1 MRAALKSNRTNSRAP
16 VCPLRYTPAMPRI
29 AEESIERVAAACDIV
44 EIIGGYFPLKRA
56 GTSWRAL
63 CPFHR
68 EKSPSFHVSPQ
79 KQAYYCFGCGAGG
92 SLFKFVMEYER
103 VDFAT
108 AVRRLAQ
115 KAGVTIVEEQSA
127 PGDDHRR
134 ELRGRLLE
142 LHKVAADWFHAN
154 LRRSPAGAAARDYL
168 KSRKINSEIAKNWHL
183 GYAPDSRDALLK
195 QARTAGF
202 KDHELRASGLFHG
215 GEDKPL
221 ADRFRQRLMFPI
233 RNDYGEVIAFSGRV
247 LPPSEDPA
255 KYVNSPETPLFSKGR
270 ALYGLDKARR
280 PLADAGLAIVCEG
293 QLDLIRVF
301 ESGLQ
306 NVVAPQGTAFTPAQ
320 ARLLKRYAETV
331 VLCFDSDRAGR
342 TAVERSLPILL
353 AAGFGVRV
361 APLPAGEDPDS
372 LIRKNGAE
380 SFRNLVDHAPDYFD
394 FALDEAASAGKL
406 DNASSKAALIRK
418 LAGFASNLPDAV
430 ARESLAARLG
440 PRLALSPKAF
450 LDAIPDKPAAN
461 EPEEISEDEPP
472 ATAEPDQTIRLLIH
486 ASLVSSETRQWLAA
500 QDTSILAGRPG
511 LPLLQKCLGASFD
524 PAEPA
529 ATQAFLAAQ
538 SPEAQSILAA
548 LLMERAPTE
557 PVAIARDTLRSLS
570 RRQLEARRNALTARL
585 RQAGL
590 PPAEVARLQA
600 EVVDIM
606 QEISQVSGS
615 H

>member
-1 MRAALKSNRTNSRAP
+1 
-16 VCPLRYTPAMPRI
+16 MPRS
-29 AEESIERVAAACDIV
+29 AEESIERVVASSDIV

-92 SLFKFVMEYER
+92 SVFKFVMEYER

-115 KAGVTIVEEQSA
+115 KAGITIIEEASA
-127 PGDDHRR
+127 PGDDKRR

-142 LHKVAADWFHAN
+142 VHKLAADWFQAN
-154 LRRSPAGAAARDYL
+154 LLRSPSGAAARDYL
-168 KSRKINSEIAKNWHL
+168 KSRAINSDIAKNWHL

-195 QARTAGF
+195 HARAAGF

-280 PLADAGLAIVCEG
+280 PLADAGLAVVCEG

-320 ARLLKRYAETV
+320 ARLLKRYADTA

-353 AAGFGVRV
+353 TAGFGVRV

-380 SFRNLVDHAPDYFD
+380 AFRQLVDSAPDYFD

-418 LAGFASNLPDAV
+418 LAGFAANLPDAV

-440 PRLALSPKAF
+440 PRLALSPQAF
-450 LDAIPDKPAAN
+450 LDAIPKTAAPAP
-461 EPEEISEDEPP
+461 EP
-472 ATAEPDQTIRLLIH
+472 EPDQSEEGPPAEEPPDTIIKLLLH
-486 ASLVSSETRQWLAA
+486 ATLVCAETRRWLAA
-500 QDTSILAGRPG
+500 QDTAVLAGRPG
-511 LPLLQKCLGASFD
+511 LGLLKKCLAAGFD
-524 PAEPA
+524 PADTGS
-529 ATQAFLAAQ
+529 TQAFLAAQ
-538 SPEAQSILAA
+538 TPEAQSILAA
-548 LLMERAPTE
+548 LLLDRPPSDPA
-557 PVAIARDTLRSLS
+557 AIARETLQNLS
-570 RRQLEARRNALTARL
+570 RQQLEARRAALTARL
-585 RQAGL
+585 RQSGL
-590 PPAEVARLQA
+590 VASEVARLQA

-606 QEISQVSGS
+606 KEMGHVGGS

>member
-1 MRAALKSNRTNSRAP
+1 
-16 VCPLRYTPAMPRI
+16 MPRI
-29 AEESIERVAAACDIV
+29 AEESIERVAAASDIV

-56 GTSWRAL
+56 GSSWRAL

-68 EKSPSFHVSPQ
+68 EKSPSFNISPQ

-92 SLFKFVMEYER
+92 SVFKFVMEYER

-115 KAGVTIVEEQSA
+115 KAGITILEDESA
-127 PGDDHRR
+127 PGDDQRR
-134 ELRGRLLE
+134 ELRQRLLA
-142 LHKVAADWFHAN
+142 LHKTAADWFHAN
-154 LRRSPAGAAARDYL
+154 LLRSPAGAAARDYL
-168 KSRKINSEIAKNWHL
+168 KSREISSDIAKNWQI
-183 GYAPDSRDALLK
+183 GYAPDSRGALLK
-195 QARTAGF
+195 HARAAGF

-270 ALYGLDKARR
+270 ALFGLDKARR

-301 ESGLQ
+301 ESGLE

-320 ARLLKRYAETV
+320 ARLLKRYTDAA

-372 LIRKNGAE
+372 LIRRDGPDA
-380 SFRNLVDHAPDYFD
+380 FRSLIKRAPDYFD
-394 FALDEAASAGKL
+394 FSLDEAAASGQL
-406 DNASSKAALIRK
+406 DNPSAKAALIRK
-418 LAGFASNLPDAV
+418 LAGFAAHLPDAV
-430 ARESLAARLG
+430 ARESLASRLG
-440 PRLALSPKAF
+440 PRLAVSPQAF
-450 LDAIPDKPAAN
+450 LAAVPARASVASEE
-461 EPEEISEDEPP
+461 EPETENEGPRPGE
-472 ATAEPDQTIRLLIH
+472 EPDNTIRLLLH
-486 ASLVSSETRQWLAA
+486 AVLGSLETRQWLAS
-500 QDTSILAGRPG
+500 QNIDLLSGHPGAG
-511 LPLLQKCLGASFD
+511 LLQKCLAATFD
-524 PAEPA
+524 PADAA
-529 ATQAFLAAQ
+529 ATQSFLAAQ
-538 SPEAQSILAA
+538 STEAQSVLAA
-548 LLMERAPTE
+548 LLMARPATDPG
-557 PVAIARDTLRSLS
+557 AIARDTLRTLH
-570 RRQLEARRNALTARL
+570 RQQLEARRAALTARL
-585 RQAGL
+585 RQSGL
-590 PPAEVARLQA
+590 PSGEVATLQA
-600 EVVDIM
+600 QVVDIIRQM
-606 QEISQVSGS
+606 SQVSGS

>member
-1 MRAALKSNRTNSRAP
+1 
-16 VCPLRYTPAMPRI
+16 MPRI
-29 AEESIERVAAACDIV
+29 AEESIERVAAASDIV

-92 SLFKFVMEYER
+92 SVFKFVMEYER
-103 VDFAT
+103 IDFAT

-115 KAGVTIVEEQSA
+115 KAGVTIIEEKSA

-142 LHKVAADWFHAN
+142 LHKTAADWFHAN
-154 LRRSPAGAAARDYL
+154 LLRSPAGAAARDYL
-168 KSRKINSEIAKNWHL
+168 KSRAINSDIAKNWHL
-183 GYAPDSRDALLK
+183 GYAPDNRDALLK
-195 QARTAGF
+195 HVRAAGF
-202 KDHELRASGLFHG
+202 KEPELRASGLFHG

-280 PLADAGLAIVCEG
+280 PLADAGVAIVCEG
-293 QLDLIRVF
+293 QLDLIRVS

-306 NVVAPQGTAFTPAQ
+306 NVVAPQGTAFTAAQ
-320 ARLLKRYAETV
+320 ARLLKRYAETA
-331 VLCFDSDRAGR
+331 VLCFDSDRDGR

-372 LIRKNGAE
+372 LIRKNGADA
-380 SFRNLVDHAPDYFD
+380 FRALVDKSPDYFE
-394 FALDEAASAGKL
+394 FAIDEAATAGKL
-406 DNASSKAALIRK
+406 DNASSKAALVRK

-440 PRLALSPKAF
+440 PRLALSPQAF
-450 LDAIPDKPAAN
+450 LDAIPDKPTQTA
-461 EPEEISEDEPP
+461 EPEEITDEEP
-472 ATAEPDQTIRLLIH
+472 AATEEPDQTIGLILH
-486 ASLVSSETRQWLAA
+486 AALVCAETRQWLAA
-500 QDTSILAGRPG
+500 QDTAILAGRPG
-511 LPLLQKCLGASFD
+511 LSLLQKCLAATFD
-524 PAEPA
+524 PADPA

-538 SPEAQSILAA
+538 TPEAQSTLAA
-548 LLMERAPTE
+548 LLVGRPPTD
-557 PVAIARDTLRSLS
+557 PAAIARDTLRSLRRQQLES
-570 RRQLEARRNALTARL
+570 RRAALTARL
-585 RQAGL
+585 RQTGL
-590 PPAEVARLQA
+590 AEAEVGRLQA
-600 EVVDIM
+600 EVVDIT
-606 QEISQVSGS
+606 QQIRQISGS

>member
-1 MRAALKSNRTNSRAP
+1 
-16 VCPLRYTPAMPRI
+16 MPRI
-29 AEESIERVAAACDIV
+29 AEESIERVAAANDIV
-44 EIIGGYFPLKRA
+44 EVIGGYFPLKRA

-92 SLFKFVMEYER
+92 SVFKFVMEYER
-103 VDFAT
+103 IDFAT

-115 KAGVTIVEEQSA
+115 KAGITIIEEASA
-127 PGDDHRR
+127 PGDDKRR

-154 LRRSPAGAAARDYL
+154 LLRSPAGGAARDYL
-168 KSRKINSEIAKNWHL
+168 KSRAINSDVARNWQL

-195 QARTAGF
+195 HARAAGF

-280 PLADAGLAIVCEG
+280 PLADTGLAIVCEG

-320 ARLLKRYAETV
+320 ARLLKRYAETA

-353 AAGFGVRV
+353 AAGFGVCV
-361 APLPAGEDPDS
+361 APLPPGEDPDS
-372 LIRKNGAE
+372 LIRKNGPDA
-380 SFRNLVDHAPDYFD
+380 FRALVDAAPDYFD
-394 FALDEAASAGKL
+394 FALDEAASDGKL

-418 LAGFASNLPDAV
+418 LAGFAANLPDAV

-440 PRLALSPKAF
+440 PRLALSPQAF
-450 LDAIPDKPAAN
+450 LDAIPAKPAATP
-461 EPEEISEDEPP
+461 EPEEPTDDEPAP
-472 ATAEPDQTIRLLIH
+472 AEQPDQTIHLLLH
-486 ASLVSSETRQWLAA
+486 AALVSAETRQWLAT
-500 QDTSILAGRPG
+500 QDTAVLSGRPG
-511 LPLLQKCLGASFD
+511 LILLQKCLGATFD
-524 PAEPA
+524 PADPA
-529 ATQAFLAAQ
+529 ATQTFLAAQ
-538 SPEAQSILAA
+538 SPAAQSVLAA
-548 LLMERAPTE
+548 LLMGRPPADPA
-557 PVAIARDTLRSLS
+557 AIARDTLRSL
-570 RRQLEARRNALTARL
+570 RRQQLETRRAALTARL
-585 RQAGL
+585 RQTGL
-590 PPAEVARLQA
+590 APAEVGRLQA

-606 QEISQVSGS
+606 QEIRQISGS

>member
-1 MRAALKSNRTNSRAP
+1 
-16 VCPLRYTPAMPRI
+16 MPRI
-29 AEESIERVAAACDIV
+29 AEESIERVAAASDIV

-92 SLFKFVMEYER
+92 SVFKFVMEYER

-115 KAGVTIVEEQSA
+115 KAGVTIIEEKSA

-142 LHKVAADWFHAN
+142 LHKTAADWFHAN
-154 LRRSPAGAAARDYL
+154 LLRSPAGAAARDYL
-168 KSRKINSEIAKNWHL
+168 KSRAINSDIAKNWHL

-195 QARTAGF
+195 HARAAGF
-202 KDHELRASGLFHG
+202 KEPELRASGLFHG

-280 PLADAGLAIVCEG
+280 PLADAGVAIVCEG

-306 NVVAPQGTAFTPAQ
+306 NVVAPQGTAFTAAQ
-320 ARLLKRYAETV
+320 ARLLKRYAETA

-353 AAGFGVRV
+353 SAGFGVRV

-372 LIRKNGAE
+372 LIRKNGADA
-380 SFRNLVDHAPDYFD
+380 FRALVDKSPDYFE
-394 FALDEAASAGKL
+394 FAIDEAATAGKL
-406 DNASSKAALIRK
+406 DNASSKAALVRK

-440 PRLALSPKAF
+440 PRLALSPQAF
-450 LDAIPDKPAAN
+450 LDAIPDKPTQTA
-461 EPEEISEDEPP
+461 EPEEITDEEP
-472 ATAEPDQTIRLLIH
+472 AATEEPDQTIGLILH
-486 ASLVSSETRQWLAA
+486 AALVCAETRQWLAA
-500 QDTSILAGRPG
+500 QDTAILAGRPG
-511 LPLLQKCLGASFD
+511 LSLLQKCLAATFD
-524 PAEPA
+524 PADPA

-538 SPEAQSILAA
+538 TPEAQSTLAA
-548 LLMERAPTE
+548 LLVGRPPTD
-557 PVAIARDTLRSLS
+557 PAAIARDTLRSLRRQQLES
-570 RRQLEARRNALTARL
+570 RRAALTARL
-585 RQAGL
+585 RQTGL
-590 PPAEVARLQA
+590 AEAEVGRLQA
-600 EVVDIM
+600 EVVDIT
-606 QEISQVSGS
+606 QQIRQISGS

>member
-1 MRAALKSNRTNSRAP
+1 
-16 VCPLRYTPAMPRI
+16 MPRI
-29 AEESIERVAAACDIV
+29 AEESIERVAAANDIV
-44 EIIGGYFPLKRA
+44 EVIGSYFPLKRA
-56 GTSWRAL
+56 GSSWRAL

-103 VDFAT
+103 VDFVT

-115 KAGVTIVEEQSA
+115 KAGVTIVEEASS
-127 PGDDHRR
+127 PGEDKRR

-142 LHKVAADWFHAN
+142 LHKLAADWFHAN

-168 KSRKINSEIAKNWHL
+168 KSRAINSDIAKNWHL
-183 GYAPDSRDALLK
+183 GYAPDSRDALL
-195 QARTAGF
+195 QHARAAKF

-280 PLADAGLAIVCEG
+280 PLADAGVAIVCEG
-293 QLDLIRVF
+293 QLDLIRVS
-301 ESGLQ
+301 ESGQQ

-320 ARLLKRYAETV
+320 ARLLKRYADTV

-353 AAGFGVRV
+353 AAGFGVRI

-372 LIRKNGAE
+372 LIRKNGADA
-380 SFRNLVDHAPDYFD
+380 FRGLVDSAPDYFE
-394 FALDEAASAGKL
+394 FALDEAATAGKL
-406 DNASSKAALIRK
+406 ENASSKAALIRK
-418 LAGFASNLPDAV
+418 LAGFASSLPDAV

-440 PRLALSPKAF
+440 PRLTLSPQAF
-450 LDAIPDKPAAN
+450 LEAIPDQPATAA
-461 EPEEISEDEPP
+461 EPEEVVEDEIAP
-472 ATAEPDQTIRLLIH
+472 TEEPDQTIRLLLH
-486 ASLVSSETRQWLAA
+486 AALVNAETRQWLAG
-500 QDTSILAGRPG
+500 QDANVLAGRPG
-511 LPLLQKCLGASFD
+511 LSLLQKCLGATFD
-524 PAEPA
+524 PSDPA

-538 SPEAQSILAA
+538 PPEAQSVLAA
-548 LLMERAPTE
+548 LLMGRPPADPG
-557 PVAIARDTLRSLS
+557 AIARDTLRSL
-570 RRQLEARRNALTARL
+570 RRQQLETRRAALNARL
-585 RQAGL
+585 RQTGL
-590 PPAEVARLQA
+590 PPAEVGRLQA

-606 QEISQVSGS
+606 QEIGQISGS

>member
-1 MRAALKSNRTNSRAP
+1 
-16 VCPLRYTPAMPRI
+16 MPRI
-29 AEESIERVAAACDIV
+29 AEESIERVAAASDIV
-44 EIIGGYFPLKRA
+44 EVIGGYFPLKRA

-92 SLFKFVMEYER
+92 SVFKFVMEYER

-115 KAGVTIVEEQSA
+115 KAGITIIEEKSA
-127 PGDDHRR
+127 PGDDQRR

-142 LHKVAADWFHAN
+142 LHKLAADWFHAN
-154 LRRSPAGAAARDYL
+154 LLRSPAGAAARDYL
-168 KSRKINSEIAKNWHL
+168 KSRAIGSDIAKNWQL

-195 QARTAGF
+195 HARAAGF
-202 KDHELRASGLFHG
+202 KDPELRASGLFHG

-247 LPPSEDPA
+247 LPPNEDPA

-280 PLADAGLAIVCEG
+280 PLADAGVAIVCEG

-320 ARLLKRYAETV
+320 ARLLKRYADTA

-372 LIRKNGAE
+372 LIRSKGAE
-380 SFRNLVDHAPDYFD
+380 AFRQIVDRAPDYFD
-394 FALDEAASAGKL
+394 FALDEAAAAGKL

-418 LAGFASNLPDAV
+418 LAGFAAFLPDAV

-440 PRLALSPKAF
+440 PRLTLSPQAF
-450 LDAIPDKPAAN
+450 LDAIPAKPATAA
-461 EPEEISEDEPP
+461 EPEEPQEEEPRETG
-472 ATAEPDQTIRLLIH
+472 APDNVVRLLLH
-486 ASLVSSETRQWLAA
+486 AVLVNAEARQWLAA
-500 QDTSILAGRPG
+500 RDWQEVLADRPG
-511 LPLLQKCLGASFD
+511 LGLLQKCTEATFD
-524 PAEPA
+524 PADPA
-529 ATQAFLAAQ
+529 AAQAFLASLPPGSQ
-538 SPEAQSILAA
+538 SVLAS
-548 LLMERAPTE
+548 LL
-557 PVAIARDTLRSLS
+557 VARTPADPLAITRETMANLRKQKLS
-570 RRQLEARRNALTARL
+570 ARREALNARL

-590 PPAEVARLQA
+590 APEEVQRLQS

-606 QEISQVSGS
+606 NALRHAGGSQ
-615 H
+615 

>member
-1 MRAALKSNRTNSRAP
+1 
-16 VCPLRYTPAMPRI
+16 MPRI
-29 AEESIERVAAACDIV
+29 AEESIERVAAANDIV
-44 EIIGGYFPLKRA
+44 EVIGSYFPLKRA

-115 KAGVTIVEEQSA
+115 KAGITIIEEASA
-127 PGDDHRR
+127 PGDDKRR

-142 LHKVAADWFHAN
+142 LHKLAADWFHTN
-154 LRRSPAGAAARDYL
+154 LLRSPAGAAARDYL
-168 KSRKINSEIAKNWHL
+168 KSRAINSDIAKNWHL

-195 QARTAGF
+195 HARAAGF

-320 ARLLKRYAETV
+320 ARLLKRYADTA

-372 LIRKNGAE
+372 LIRKNGADA
-380 SFRNLVDHAPDYFD
+380 FRALIENAPDYFE

-418 LAGFASNLPDAV
+418 LAGFASSLPDAV

-440 PRLALSPKAF
+440 PRLALSPQAF
-450 LDAIPDKPAAN
+450 LDAIPDKPATAA
-461 EPEEISEDEPP
+461 EPEDLADDEPGP
-472 ATAEPDQTIRLLIH
+472 AGEPDQTIRLLLH
-486 ASLVSSETRQWLAA
+486 AALVSAETRQWLAG
-500 QDTSILAGRPG
+500 QDTAVLAGRPG
-511 LPLLQKCLGASFD
+511 LPLLQKCLGATFD
-524 PAEPA
+524 PADPA

-538 SPEAQSILAA
+538 SPEAQSTLAA
-548 LLMERAPTE
+548 LLIGRPPADPG
-557 PVAIARDTLRSLS
+557 AIARDTLRSL
-570 RRQLEARRNALTARL
+570 RRQQLETRRAALTARL
-585 RQAGL
+585 RQTGL
-590 PPAEVARLQA
+590 PPAEVGRLQA

-606 QEISQVSGS
+606 EEIRQISGS

>member
-1 MRAALKSNRTNSRAP
+1 
-16 VCPLRYTPAMPRI
+16 MPRI
-29 AEESIERVAAACDIV
+29 AEESIERVAAASDIV
-44 EIIGGYFPLKRA
+44 EVIGGYFPLKRA

-92 SLFKFVMEYER
+92 SVFKFVMEYER

-127 PGDDHRR
+127 PGDDKRR

-142 LHKVAADWFHAN
+142 LHKLAADWFHTN
-154 LRRSPAGAAARDYL
+154 LLRSSAGAAARDYL
-168 KSRKINSEIAKNWHL
+168 KSRAINSDIAKSWSL

-195 QARTAGF
+195 QARSAGF

-247 LPPSEDPA
+247 LPPNEDPA

-280 PLADAGLAIVCEG
+280 PLADAGVAIVCEG
-293 QLDLIRVF
+293 QLDLIRVY

-320 ARLLKRYAETV
+320 ARLLKRYADTA

-372 LIRKNGAE
+372 LIRQKGADA
-380 SFRNLVDHAPDYFD
+380 FRALVDGAPDYFD
-394 FALDEAASAGKL
+394 FALDEAAAAGKL
-406 DNASSKAALIRK
+406 DNASSKATLIRK
-418 LAGFASNLPDAV
+418 LAGFAAHLPDAV

-440 PRLALSPKAF
+440 PRVALSPQAF
-450 LDAIPDKPAAN
+450 LEAIPEKPAAT
-461 EPEEISEDEPP
+461 EIGETEEDEPV
-472 ATAEPDQTIRLLIH
+472 TNEQPDQTIRLLIH
-486 ASLVSSETRQWLAA
+486 AALASREARQWLAA
-500 QDTSILAGRPG
+500 QGTALLAGRPG
-511 LPLLQKCLGASFD
+511 LSLLQKCLAASFD
-524 PAEPA
+524 PADPA

-538 SPEAQSILAA
+538 AAEAQSILAS
-548 LLMERAPTE
+548 LLMDRAPSE
-557 PVAIARDTLRSLS
+557 PGAIVRDTLRALQ
-570 RRQLEARRNALTARL
+570 RRQLEARRAAVTARL

-590 PPAEVARLQA
+590 AADEVARLQA

>member
-1 MRAALKSNRTNSRAP
+1 
-16 VCPLRYTPAMPRI
+16 MPRI
-29 AEESIERVAAACDIV
+29 AEESIERVAAASDIV

-56 GTSWRAL
+56 GSSWRAL

-115 KAGVTIVEEQSA
+115 KAGITIVEEQSA
-127 PGDDHRR
+127 PGDDRRR

-142 LHKVAADWFHAN
+142 LHKLAADWFHAN
-154 LRRSPAGAAARDYL
+154 LLRSPAGAAARDYL
-168 KSRKINSEIAKNWHL
+168 KSREINADIAKNWRL

-195 QARTAGF
+195 HTRAAGF
-202 KDHELRASGLFHG
+202 RDPELRASGLFHG

-233 RNDYGEVIAFSGRV
+233 ANDYGEVIAFSGRV

-255 KYVNSPETPLFSKGR
+255 KYVNSPETPLFTKGR

-280 PLADAGLAIVCEG
+280 PLADAGVAIVCEG

-320 ARLLKRYAETV
+320 ARLLKRYADTA

-372 LIRKNGAE
+372 LIRQKGADA
-380 SFRNLVDHAPDYFD
+380 FRALVDSAPDYFD
-394 FALDEAASAGKL
+394 FALDEAAAAAKL
-406 DNASSKAALIRK
+406 DNPTAKAALVRK
-418 LAGFASNLPDAV
+418 LAGFAAHLPDAV
-430 ARESLAARLG
+430 ARESLASRLG
-440 PRLALSPKAF
+440 PRLAISPQAF
-450 LDAIPDKPAAN
+450 LNAIPQKAAATAQ
-461 EPEEISEDEPP
+461 EPEDEENAEA
-472 ATAEPDQTIRLLIH
+472 ATAEQPDTIIRLLLH
-486 ASLVSSETRQWLAA
+486 AALVSAETRQWLAA
-500 QDTSILAGRPG
+500 QNTAILAGRPG
-511 LPLLQKCLGASFD
+511 LALLQKCLAAGFD
-524 PAEPA
+524 PADPA
-529 ATQAFLAAQ
+529 ATQTFLAAQ
-538 SPEAQSILAA
+538 PPEAQSVLAA
-548 LLMERAPTE
+548 LLMGRPPTD
-557 PVAIARDTLRSLS
+557 PAAIARDTLETLRRQQLES
-570 RRQLEARRNALTARL
+570 RRDALTARL
-585 RQAGL
+585 RQPGL
-590 PPAEVARLQA
+590 PPEEVARLQA
-600 EVVDIM
+600 EAVDIM
-606 QEISQVSGS
+606 QEMRQVGGS
-615 H
+615 P

>member
-1 MRAALKSNRTNSRAP
+1 
-16 VCPLRYTPAMPRI
+16 MPRI
-29 AEESIERVAAACDIV
+29 AEESIERVAAANDIV
-44 EIIGGYFPLKRA
+44 EVIGSYFPLKRA
-56 GTSWRAL
+56 GSSWRAL

-103 VDFAT
+103 VDFVT

-115 KAGVTIVEEQSA
+115 KAGVTIVEEASS
-127 PGDDHRR
+127 PGEDKRR

-142 LHKVAADWFHAN
+142 LHKLAADWFHAN

-168 KSRKINSEIAKNWHL
+168 KSRAINSDIAKNWHL
-183 GYAPDSRDALLK
+183 GYAPDSRDALL
-195 QARTAGF
+195 QHARAAKF

-280 PLADAGLAIVCEG
+280 PLADAGVAIVCEG
-293 QLDLIRVF
+293 QLDLIRVS
-301 ESGLQ
+301 ESGQQ

-320 ARLLKRYAETV
+320 ARLLKRYADTV

-353 AAGFGVRV
+353 AAGFGVRI

-372 LIRKNGAE
+372 LIRKNGADA
-380 SFRNLVDHAPDYFD
+380 FRGLVDSAPDYFE
-394 FALDEAASAGKL
+394 FALDEAATAGKL
-406 DNASSKAALIRK
+406 ENASSKAALIRK
-418 LAGFASNLPDAV
+418 LAGFASSLPDAV

-440 PRLALSPKAF
+440 PRLTLSPQAF
-450 LDAIPDKPAAN
+450 LEAIPDQPATAA
-461 EPEEISEDEPP
+461 EPEEVVEDEIAP
-472 ATAEPDQTIRLLIH
+472 AEEPDQTIRLLLH
-486 ASLVSSETRQWLAA
+486 AALVNAETRQWLAG
-500 QDTSILAGRPG
+500 QDATVLAGRPG
-511 LPLLQKCLGASFD
+511 LSLLQKCLGATFD
-524 PAEPA
+524 PSDPA

-538 SPEAQSILAA
+538 PPEAQSVLAA
-548 LLMERAPTE
+548 LLMGRPPADPG
-557 PVAIARDTLRSLS
+557 AIARDTLRSL
-570 RRQLEARRNALTARL
+570 RRQQLETRRAALNARL
-585 RQAGL
+585 RQTGL
-590 PPAEVARLQA
+590 PPAEVGRLQA

-606 QEISQVSGS
+606 QEIGQISGS

>member
-1 MRAALKSNRTNSRAP
+1 
-16 VCPLRYTPAMPRI
+16 MPRI
-29 AEESIERVAAACDIV
+29 AEESIERVAAASDIV
-44 EIIGGYFPLKRA
+44 EIIGSYFPLKRA
-56 GTSWRAL
+56 GSSWRAL

-103 VDFAT
+103 VDFVT

-115 KAGVTIVEEQSA
+115 KAGVTLIEEKSG
-127 PGDDHRR
+127 PGDDQRR
-134 ELRGRLLE
+134 ELRGRLLD
-142 LHKVAADWFHAN
+142 LHKLATDWFHAN
-154 LRRSPAGAAARDYL
+154 LLRAPAGAAARDYL
-168 KSRKINSEIAKNWHL
+168 KSREIGSDIAKRWRL

-195 QARTAGF
+195 HARAAGF
-202 KDHELRASGLFHG
+202 NDQELRASGLFHG

-233 RNDYGEVIAFSGRV
+233 GNDYGEVIAFSGRV

-270 ALYGLDKARR
+270 ALYGLDQARR
-280 PLADAGLAIVCEG
+280 PLADTGTAIVCEG

-320 ARLLKRYAETV
+320 ARLLKRYADTA

-372 LIRKNGAE
+372 LIRKNGADA
-380 SFRNLVDHAPDYFD
+380 FRALVEQAPDYFE
-394 FALDEAASAGKL
+394 FALDEASAAQKL
-406 DNASSKAALIRK
+406 DNASSKAALVRK
-418 LAGFASNLPDAV
+418 LAGFAAHLPDAV

-440 PRLALSPKAF
+440 PRLAISPQAF
-450 LDAIPDKPAAN
+450 LTAIPKKASTAT
-461 EPEEISEDEPP
+461 EPEPDEPGDDAP
-472 ATAEPDQTIRLLIH
+472 ASEEPDTTIRLLLH
-486 ASLVSSETRQWLAA
+486 AALVCADTRRWLAA
-500 QDTSILAGRPG
+500 QDTAVLASRPG
-511 LPLLQKCLGASFD
+511 LPLLQKCLAATFD
-524 PAEPA
+524 PADPA
-529 ATQAFLAAQ
+529 ATQAFLAGQSPAAQ
-538 SPEAQSILAA
+538 SVLAA
-548 LLMERAPTE
+548 LLLGRPPSDPA
-557 PVAIARDTLRSLS
+557 AIARETLQNL
-570 RRQLEARRNALTARL
+570 RRQQLETRRAALTARL
-585 RQAGL
+585 RQSGL
-590 PPAEVARLQA
+590 ALPEVARLQA

-606 QEISQVSGS
+606 KEMGQSRGS

>member
-1 MRAALKSNRTNSRAP
+1 
-16 VCPLRYTPAMPRI
+16 MPRI
-29 AEESIERVAAACDIV
+29 TEESIERVAAASDIV
-44 EIIGGYFPLKRA
+44 EVIGGYFPLKRA

-92 SLFKFVMEYER
+92 SVFKFVMEYER

-115 KAGVTIVEEQSA
+115 KAGVTVIEEASS
-127 PGDDHRR
+127 PGDDQRR

-142 LHKVAADWFHAN
+142 LHKLAADWFHAN
-154 LRRSPAGAAARDYL
+154 LLRSPAGAAARDYL
-168 KSRKINSEIAKNWHL
+168 KSRAINSDIAKNWSL

-195 QARTAGF
+195 HARAAGF

-280 PLADAGLAIVCEG
+280 PLAEANLAVVCEG
-293 QLDLIRVF
+293 QLDLIRVA

-320 ARLLKRYAETV
+320 ARLLKRYAEAV

-372 LIRKNGAE
+372 LIRTKGAE
-380 SFRNLVDHAPDYFD
+380 AFRFLVDNAPDYFD

-406 DNASSKAALIRK
+406 DNASAKAALIRK
-418 LAGFASNLPDAV
+418 LAGFAANLPDAV

-440 PRLALSPKAF
+440 PRLALSPQAF
-450 LDAIPDKPAAN
+450 LDAIPARATAPG
-461 EPEEISEDEPP
+461 EPEAEENSEPSP
-472 ATAEPDQTIRLLIH
+472 SAEPDKVIKLLLH
-486 ASLVSSETRQWLAA
+486 ATLVCGETRSWLAT
-500 QDTSILAGRPG
+500 QDTSPLADRPG
-511 LPLLQKCLGASFD
+511 FGLLQKCLAATFD
-524 PAEPA
+524 PADSSA
-529 ATQAFLAAQ
+529 AQAFLAAQ
-538 SPEAQSILAA
+538 TPEAQSILAA
-548 LLMERAPTE
+548 LLVGRPPADPA
-557 PVAIARDTLRSLS
+557 AIARETLQSLR
-570 RRQLEARRNALTARL
+570 RRQLEARRAAQTARL
-585 RQAGL
+585 RQSGL
-590 PPAEVARLQA
+590 EPSEVARLQA
-600 EVVDIM
+600 EIVDITKEM
-606 QEISQVSGS
+606 GQFSRS

>member
-1 MRAALKSNRTNSRAP
+1 
-16 VCPLRYTPAMPRI
+16 MPRI
-29 AEESIERVAAACDIV
+29 AEESIERVAAASDIV

-56 GTSWRAL
+56 GSSWRAL

-68 EKSPSFHVSPQ
+68 EKSPSFNISPQ

-92 SLFKFVMEYER
+92 SVFKFVMEYER

-115 KAGVTIVEEQSA
+115 KAGITILEDESA
-127 PGDDHRR
+127 PGDDQRR
-134 ELRGRLLE
+134 ELRQRLLA
-142 LHKVAADWFHAN
+142 LHKTAADWFHAN
-154 LRRSPAGAAARDYL
+154 LLRSPAGATAREYL
-168 KSRKINSEIAKNWHL
+168 KSREISSDIAKNWQIGH
-183 GYAPDSRDALLK
+183 APDSRDALLK
-195 QARTAGF
+195 HARAAGF

-270 ALYGLDKARR
+270 ALFGLDKARR

-301 ESGLQ
+301 ESGLE

-320 ARLLKRYAETV
+320 ARLLKRYTESA

-372 LIRKNGAE
+372 LIRRDGSDA
-380 SFRNLVDHAPDYFD
+380 FRALIERAPDYFE
-394 FALDEAASAGKL
+394 FALDEASSSGKL
-406 DNASSKAALIRK
+406 DNPSAKAALIRK
-418 LAGFASNLPDAV
+418 LAGFAAHLPDAV
-430 ARESLAARLG
+430 ARESLASRLG
-440 PRLALSPKAF
+440 PRLAVSPQAF
-450 LDAIPDKPAAN
+450 LAAVPARASLANEEEPETENEGPRSGEEPDK
-461 EPEEISEDEPP
+461 I
-472 ATAEPDQTIRLLIH
+472 IRLLLH
-486 ASLVSSETRQWLAA
+486 AALGSLETRQWLAA
-500 QDTSILAGRPG
+500 QNIDLLLNHPGAG
-511 LPLLQKCLGASFD
+511 LLQKCLAATFD
-524 PAEPA
+524 PADAA
-529 ATQAFLAAQ
+529 ATQSFLAAQ
-538 SPEAQSILAA
+538 PTEAQSVLAA
-548 LLMERAPTE
+548 LLMGRPATDPG
-557 PVAIARDTLRSLS
+557 AIARDTLRTLQ
-570 RRQLEARRNALTARL
+570 RQQLEARRAALTARL
-585 RQAGL
+585 RQSGL
-590 PPAEVARLQA
+590 PSGEVAALQA
-600 EVVDIM
+600 QVVDIIRQM
-606 QEISQVSGS
+606 GQFSGS

>member
-1 MRAALKSNRTNSRAP
+1 
-16 VCPLRYTPAMPRI
+16 MPRI
-29 AEESIERVAAACDIV
+29 AEESIERVAAANDIV
-44 EIIGGYFPLKRA
+44 EVIGGYFPLKRA

-92 SLFKFVMEYER
+92 SVFKFVMEYER

-115 KAGVTIVEEQSA
+115 KAGITIIEEASA
-127 PGDDHRR
+127 PGDDRRR

-142 LHKVAADWFHAN
+142 LHKLAADWLHAN
-154 LRRSPAGAAARDYL
+154 LLRSSGGAAAREYL
-168 KSRKINSEIAKNWHL
+168 QSRAITSDIAKNWQL

-195 QARTAGF
+195 HARAAGF

-280 PLADAGLAIVCEG
+280 PLADAGTAIVCEG

-306 NVVAPQGTAFTPAQ
+306 NVVAPQGTAFTSAQ
-320 ARLLKRYAETV
+320 ARLLKRYTETA

-372 LIRKNGAE
+372 LIRRNGADA
-380 SFRNLVDHAPDYFD
+380 FRTLVDQAPDYFE
-394 FALDEAASAGKL
+394 FALDEAAAAGKL

-418 LAGFASNLPDAV
+418 LAGFAASLPDAV

-440 PRLALSPKAF
+440 PRLALSPQAF
-450 LDAIPDKPAAN
+450 LDAIPKKAAHAA
-461 EPEEISEDEPP
+461 EPEPDETDEAPPSE
-472 ATAEPDQTIRLLIH
+472 EPDTIIKLLLH
-486 ASLVSSETRQWLAA
+486 ATLVCAETRRWLAGQNTA
-500 QDTSILAGRPG
+500 VLAGRPG
-511 LPLLQKCLGASFD
+511 LGLLQKCLAATFE
-524 PAEPA
+524 PADPA
-529 ATQAFLAAQ
+529 ATQSFLAGQ
-538 SPEAQSILAA
+538 TPEAQSILAA
-548 LLMERAPTE
+548 LLLARPPSDPA
-557 PVAIARDTLRSLS
+557 AIARETLQNLS
-570 RRQLEARRNALTARL
+570 RQQFESRRTALTARL

-590 PPAEVARLQA
+590 APAEVARLQA

-606 QEISQVSGS
+606 KEMGQFSRS

>member
-1 MRAALKSNRTNSRAP
+1 
-16 VCPLRYTPAMPRI
+16 
-29 AEESIERVAAACDIV
+29 
-44 EIIGGYFPLKRA
+44 
-56 GTSWRAL
+56 
-63 CPFHR
+63 
-68 EKSPSFHVSPQ
+68 
-79 KQAYYCFGCGAGG
+79 
-92 SLFKFVMEYER
+92 
-103 VDFAT
+103 
-108 AVRRLAQ
+108 
-115 KAGVTIVEEQSA
+115 
-127 PGDDHRR
+127 
-134 ELRGRLLE
+134 
-142 LHKVAADWFHAN
+142 
-154 LRRSPAGAAARDYL
+154 L
-168 KSRKINSEIAKNWHL
+168 KSRAINSDIAKNWQL

-195 QARTAGF
+195 HARAAGF
-202 KDHELRASGLFHG
+202 KDPELRASGLFHG

-270 ALYGLDKARR
+270 ALYGLDRARR

-372 LIRKNGAE
+372 LIRKNGADA
-380 SFRNLVDHAPDYFD
+380 FRTLVDNAPDYFD
-394 FALDEAASAGKL
+394 FALDEATTAGKL
-406 DNASSKAALIRK
+406 DSTSSKAALIRK
-418 LAGFASNLPDAV
+418 LAGFAANFPDAV

-440 PRLALSPKAF
+440 PRLALSPQAF
-450 LDAIPDKPAAN
+450 LDAIPKKAATTPEP
-461 EPEEISEDEPP
+461 EPEETDEAPP
-472 ATAEPDQTIRLLIH
+472 AGEPDTIIKLLLH
-486 ASLVSSETRQWLAA
+486 AALVCAETRRWLAA
-500 QDTSILAGRPG
+500 QDIAVLASRPG
-511 LPLLQKCLGASFD
+511 LGLLQKCLAATFD
-524 PAEPA
+524 PADPA
-529 ATQAFLAAQ
+529 ATQTFLAAK
-538 SPEAQSILAA
+538 SAEAQSILAA
-548 LLMERAPTE
+548 LLLGRPPSDPA
-557 PVAIARDTLRSLS
+557 AIARETLQNL
-570 RRQLEARRNALTARL
+570 RRQQLETRRAALTARL
-585 RQAGL
+585 RQTGL
-590 PPAEVARLQA
+590 APAEVARLQS

-606 QEISQVSGS
+606 KEMGQFSGS